1 MTTKMYEVT
10 FRMEIDEDVKA
21 QSAIDQ
27 LLANFEPHPGLVR
40 TYKVEVKDLGTGKIL
55 PNLSSFHES

>member
-21 QSAIDQ
+21 QSTIDQ
-27 LLANFEPHPGLVR
+27 LLANFDPHPGLVR
-40 TYKVEVKDLGTGKIL
+40 TYQVEVKDLGRGRIL
-55 PNLSSFHES
+55 PNLPSFHES